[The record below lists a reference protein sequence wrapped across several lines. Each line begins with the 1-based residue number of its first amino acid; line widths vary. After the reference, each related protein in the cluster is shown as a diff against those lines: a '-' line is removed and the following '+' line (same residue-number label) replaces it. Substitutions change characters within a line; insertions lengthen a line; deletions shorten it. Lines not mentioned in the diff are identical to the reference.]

1 MWELLFFIN
10 APDLVGYYSQT
21 IHIFFWNHGSKIQKF
36 LIISIFTF
44 NLYTFIYILI
54 SSRTKF
60 HIIYSTKKF
69 DLVLNS
75 HEIKYCKRKRE
86 RRLIEMNNILKSLRL
101 QAGLTQEQVAE
112 LVDVT
117 TNTVQNW
124 ERNYKFST
132 SEQLHKLLDIY
143 NVDEIT
149 RLKVILA
156 VYSRKN
162 DSLHLIVDSSYDL
175 FADKELLLQ
184 YYTNILSALE
194 NRMMSVECTIDYLDN
209 HKPAFTRK
217 TAKIIDL
224 IASEYNI
231 ILNAEE
237 EFNVY
242 CFNANINTLF
252 PFCDFMPMPISEYDR
267 YMTYDEYINKKNC
280 ELHSCHKRTQE
291 KALNDAIKKIKK
303 NYNALSKLYNYF
315 LHYIADTYASDD
327 ISVTDEI
334 DVDSNEMYKVLT
346 ILPAG
351 KRYKIY
357 SLKEAGKNTT
367 IQDSTLQ
374 NSNYT
379 YCDASFIDKNTI
391 TKIVEAIKTELL
403 QYNISDS
410 QKIEYN

>member
-1 MWELLFFIN
+1 
-10 APDLVGYYSQT
+10 
-21 IHIFFWNHGSKIQKF
+21 
-36 LIISIFTF
+36 
-44 NLYTFIYILI
+44 
-54 SSRTKF
+54 
-60 HIIYSTKKF
+60 
-69 DLVLNS
+69 
-75 HEIKYCKRKRE
+75 
-86 RRLIEMNNILKSLRL
+86 MNNILKSLRL

-124 ERNYKFST
+124 ERNYKFSS

-162 DSLHLIVDSSYDL
+162 DSFHLVADSSYAL
-175 FADKELLLQ
+175 LADKELLLQ

-242 CFNANINTLF
+242 CFNANLHNQF
-252 PFCDFMPMPISEYDR
+252 PLADYVPTPVDEYGRD
-267 YMTYDEYINKKNC
+267 MTYNEYFNKKNR
-280 ELHSCHKRTQE
+280 ELHNRQNQTQGE
-291 KALNDAIKKIKK
+291 ALNDAIKKIKK
-303 NYNALSKLYNYF
+303 NHNALSKLYNFF

-334 DVDSNEMYKVLT
+334 DVARNEMYKVLT
-346 ILPAG
+346 ILPTG
-351 KRYKIY
+351 KSYLIRN
-357 SLKEAGKNTT
+357 NTF
-367 IQDSTLQ
+367 IENNVDTLLQHKAIQ

-379 YCDASFIDKNTI
+379 YCDASFIDKST
-391 TKIVEAIKTELL
+391 TKRIFEAVKKELL
-403 QYNISDS
+403 KYDISDS
-410 QKIEYN
+410 QKIEYI

>member
-1 MWELLFFIN
+1 
-10 APDLVGYYSQT
+10 
-21 IHIFFWNHGSKIQKF
+21 
-36 LIISIFTF
+36 
-44 NLYTFIYILI
+44 
-54 SSRTKF
+54 
-60 HIIYSTKKF
+60 
-69 DLVLNS
+69 
-75 HEIKYCKRKRE
+75 
-86 RRLIEMNNILKSLRL
+86 MNNILKSLRL

-175 FADKELLLQ
+175 FADKDLLLQ
-184 YYTNILSALE
+184 YYTNILSAIE
-194 NRMMSVECTIDYLDN
+194 NRMMCVECTIDYLDN
-209 HKPAFTRK
+209 HKTAFTRK

-231 ILNAEE
+231 ILNVEE
-237 EFNVY
+237 EYNVY
-242 CFNANINTLF
+242 CFNANLHNQF
-252 PFCDFMPMPISEYDR
+252 PLADYVPTRVDEYDC

-315 LHYIADTYASDD
+315 LHYITDTYASDD

-351 KRYKIY
+351 KSYLIRN
-357 SLKEAGKNTT
+357 NTF
-367 IQDSTLQ
+367 IENNVDTLLQHNAIQ

-379 YCDASFIDKNTI
+379 YCDAMFIDKST
-391 TKIVEAIKTELL
+391 TKKIFEAVKKELL
-403 QYNISDS
+403 KYDISDS
-410 QKIEYN
+410 KKIEYN

>member
-1 MWELLFFIN
+1 
-10 APDLVGYYSQT
+10 
-21 IHIFFWNHGSKIQKF
+21 
-36 LIISIFTF
+36 
-44 NLYTFIYILI
+44 
-54 SSRTKF
+54 
-60 HIIYSTKKF
+60 
-69 DLVLNS
+69 
-75 HEIKYCKRKRE
+75 
-86 RRLIEMNNILKSLRL
+86 MNNILKFLRL

-124 ERNYKFST
+124 ERNYKFSS

-162 DSLHLIVDSSYDL
+162 DSFHLVADSSYAL
-175 FADKELLLQ
+175 LADKELLLQ

-194 NRMMSVECTIDYLDN
+194 NRMMCVECTIDYLDN

-242 CFNANINTLF
+242 CFNANLHNQF
-252 PFCDFMPMPISEYDR
+252 PLADYVPTPVDEYGRD
-267 YMTYDEYINKKNC
+267 MTYDEYFNKKNR
-280 ELHSCHKRTQE
+280 ELHNRQNQTQG

-303 NYNALSKLYNYF
+303 NHNALSKLYNFF
-315 LHYIADTYASDD
+315 LHYIADTYANDD

-334 DVDSNEMYKVLT
+334 DVARNEMYQVLT

-351 KRYKIY
+351 KSYLIRNI
-357 SLKEAGKNTT
+357 EN
-367 IQDSTLQ
+367 DVDTLLQHKAIQ

-379 YCDASFIDKNTI
+379 YCDASFIDKST
-391 TKIVEAIKTELL
+391 TKRIFEAVKKELL
-403 QYNISDS
+403 KYDISDS
-410 QKIEYN
+410 QKIEYI

>member
-1 MWELLFFIN
+1 
-10 APDLVGYYSQT
+10 
-21 IHIFFWNHGSKIQKF
+21 
-36 LIISIFTF
+36 
-44 NLYTFIYILI
+44 
-54 SSRTKF
+54 
-60 HIIYSTKKF
+60 
-69 DLVLNS
+69 
-75 HEIKYCKRKRE
+75 
-86 RRLIEMNNILKSLRL
+86 MNNILKCLRL

-112 LVDVT
+112 LINVT

-124 ERNYKFST
+124 ERNYKFAS
-132 SEQLHKLLDIY
+132 SEQLHKLLDLY

-162 DSLHLIVDSSYDL
+162 DSLHLVVDSSSDFL
-175 FADKELLLQ
+175 ADKELSLQ

-194 NRMMSVECTIDYLDN
+194 NRMKCVECTLHYLDN
-209 HKPAFTRK
+209 RKPAFTRK

-237 EFNVY
+237 EFTVY
-242 CFNANINTLF
+242 CFNANLHNQF
-252 PFCDFMPMPISEYDR
+252 PLADCVPMPISEYGRD
-267 YMTYDEYINKKNC
+267 MTYDEYFNKKNR
-280 ELHSCHKRTQE
+280 ELHSCHKRTQGE
-291 KALNDAIKKIKK
+291 ALNDAIKKIKK
-303 NYNALSKLYNYF
+303 KYNALSKLYNYF
-315 LHYIADTYASDD
+315 LRYIADTYASDD

-334 DVDSNEMYKVLT
+334 DVDSNEKYKVLT

>member
-1 MWELLFFIN
+1 
-10 APDLVGYYSQT
+10 
-21 IHIFFWNHGSKIQKF
+21 
-36 LIISIFTF
+36 
-44 NLYTFIYILI
+44 
-54 SSRTKF
+54 
-60 HIIYSTKKF
+60 
-69 DLVLNS
+69 
-75 HEIKYCKRKRE
+75 
-86 RRLIEMNNILKSLRL
+86 MNNILKSLRL

-175 FADKELLLQ
+175 FADKDLLLQ
-184 YYTNILSALE
+184 YYTNILSAIE
-194 NRMMSVECTIDYLDN
+194 NRMMCVECTLHYLDN
-209 HKPAFTRK
+209 HKTAFTRK

-231 ILNAEE
+231 ILNVEE
-237 EFNVY
+237 EYNVY
-242 CFNANINTLF
+242 CFNANLHNQF
-252 PFCDFMPMPISEYDR
+252 PLADYVPTRVDEYDC

-315 LHYIADTYASDD
+315 LRYITDTYASDD

-379 YCDASFIDKNTI
+379 YCDAMFIDKST
-391 TKIVEAIKTELL
+391 TKKIFEAVKKELL
-403 QYNISDS
+403 KYDISDS
-410 QKIEYN
+410 KKIEYN